1 MSGGWR
7 FALSRRWVG
16 YLALT
21 VVFAVA
27 CALLGNWQWSR
38 NEQRLAEI
46 ELVERNYDAPPVDL
60 ADALADPAAFDEDEE
75 WQPVLLRGRYLTEEQ
90 VVVRNRPRSGSPGF
104 EVLVPFRTDDGEVF
118 VVDRGWVPVSG
129 DDQNQPDAVPEAPT
143 GDVEVVARLKPGEP
157 EIAGRSAPDGQ
168 LATIHLP
175 AFADRIPG
183 EVYTGA
189 YGLLVSED
197 PAPVERPLP
206 NFKPEPDPG
215 PHLSYT
221 FQWFIFGLL
230 AFIGLGWAVRQEYR
244 ARNADDPD
252 EQRRAAERERRRST
266 KVDDADVEDALLDRR

>member
-38 NEQRLAEI
+38 NEERLAEI
-46 ELVERNYDAPPVDL
+46 ELVERNYDAAPVEL
-60 ADALADPAAFDEDEE
+60 SDALGDPGAFDEDEE

-104 EVLVPFRTDDGEVF
+104 EVLVPFRTDDGDVF

-129 DDQNQPDAVPEAPT
+129 DDQNQPDAIPEAPT
-143 GDVEVVARLKPGEP
+143 GDVTVVARLKPGEP

-175 AFADRIPG
+175 AFAERIGG

-221 FQWFIFGLL
+221 FQWFLFGLL